1 MSLRSAHFVFPG
13 FLAFAPVVWAQAALE
28 YALKSSQPA
37 PPTASNATIAG
48 CPVDSNLALCLR
60 RTYPRASL
68 IVITLVA
75 LWALRW
81 LVSRFR
87 YRAR

>member
-1 MSLRSAHFVFPG
+1 MSLRSARFALPG
-13 FLAFAPVVWAQAALE
+13 VLAFPPVIWAQAALE
-28 YALKSSQPA
+28 YALKSS
-37 PPTASNATIAG
+37 PTAPATANGTIAG
-48 CPVDSNLALCLR
+48 CPVDSNIALCLR

-81 LVSRFR
+81 LASRFR